1 WWLTMEMKF
10 NKNMFCMVTLPMK
23 SHTIPVEFNL
33 ILELEYPSEDMQVLC
48 WKRSLTEHKLNDD
61 ELRIIIKQ
69 YPMHLSEITFIG
81 RQVSLRSIVQS
92 KADRPAW
99 MNIKEVISQYRKKQ
113 NVPLLFGN
121 RG

>member
-1 WWLTMEMKF
+1 MKF